1 MDEAGWC
8 GMNKPNFNLRVRLNR
23 ASSIISRKIVT
34 ASISGSLYAMLLGMI
49 NPNPFGETISSMG
62 DYLFSTVTTTP
73 VYLLYSF
80 PVILIYGG
88 LTSILSDTIGQ
99 FISRNVNHEK
109 AELTVSGILHL
120 IFGLILG
127 LHSLGAAI
135 LFFVT
140 DRVLQKRNKRYDGL
154 QAFKSLALPLAV
166 WLVFMGMVWIEHLL
180 TA

>member
-99 FISRNVNHEK
+99 FIP
-109 AELTVSGILHL
+109 
-120 IFGLILG
+120 
-127 LHSLGAAI
+127 
-135 LFFVT
+135 
-140 DRVLQKRNKRYDGL
+140 KR
-154 QAFKSLALPLAV
+154 
-166 WLVFMGMVWIEHLL
+166 
-180 TA
+180 